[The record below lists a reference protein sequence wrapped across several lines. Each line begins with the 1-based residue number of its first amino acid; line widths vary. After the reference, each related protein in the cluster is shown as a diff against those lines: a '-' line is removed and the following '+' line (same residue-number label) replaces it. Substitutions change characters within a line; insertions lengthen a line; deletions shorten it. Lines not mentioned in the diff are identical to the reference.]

1 MEYFLNIKKVQKKVR
16 VLFSIKSVPISKGR
30 KFSKNHFSLGTELKI
45 VRRMCTSTYFA
56 LHTKTKCFA
65 LHTIFS
71 GVGLLFIAIGFI
83 TTFQDPKFVSKQIGP
98 ILMKVITP
106 TLEFV
111 SNFAIDLVVSVTFL
125 KGVRESFH

>member
-1 MEYFLNIKKVQKKVR
+1 MR
-16 VLFSIKSVPISKGR
+16 GLFSIKSVPISIER

-83 TTFQDPKFVSKQIGP
+83 TTFQDPKFVSKQIGM

-106 TLEFV
+106 TFEFV
-111 SNFAIDLVVSVTFL
+111 SNFAIDLKL
-125 KGVRESFH
+125 KSC

>member
-1 MEYFLNIKKVQKKVR
+1 MR
-16 VLFSIKSVPISKGR
+16 VLFSIKSAPIPKGR

-45 VRRMCTSTYFA
+45 VRRMCTSTYFALHTRTKCFA

-83 TTFQDPKFVSKQIGP
+83 TTFQDPKFVSKQIGS

-106 TLEFV
+106 TFEFV
-111 SNFAIDLVVSVTFL
+111 SNIEIDFL
-125 KGVRESFH
+125 KM

>member
-1 MEYFLNIKKVQKKVR
+1 MKYFFEHKKEVQKKMR
-16 VLFSIKSVPISKGR
+16 VLFSIKSVPIPKGR

-56 LHTKTKCFA
+56 LHTRTKCFA

-83 TTFQDPKFVSKQIGP
+83 TTFQDPKFVSKQIGS

-106 TLEFV
+106 TFEFV
-111 SNFAIDLVVSVTFL
+111 SNFAIDLKL
-125 KGVRESFH
+125 KI

>member
-1 MEYFLNIKKVQKKVR
+1 MR
-16 VLFSIKSVPISKGR
+16 VLFSIKSAPIPKGR

-83 TTFQDPKFVSKQIGP
+83 TTFQDPKFVSKQIGS

-106 TLEFV
+106 TFEFV
-111 SNFAIDLVVSVTFL
+111 SNFAIDLKL
-125 KGVRESFH
+125 KI

>member
-1 MEYFLNIKKVQKKVR
+1 MR
-16 VLFSIKSVPISKGR
+16 GLFSIKSVPISIER

-56 LHTKTKCFA
+56 LHTKTKRFA

-71 GVGLLFIAIGFI
+71 GVGLLFIAIRFI
-83 TTFQDPKFVSKQIGP
+83 TTFQDPKFVSKQIGT

-106 TLEFV
+106 TFEFV
-111 SNFAIDLVVSVTFL
+111 SNFAIDLKL
-125 KGVRESFH
+125 KSC

>member
-1 MEYFLNIKKVQKKVR
+1 MR
-16 VLFSIKSVPISKGR
+16 VLFSIKSVPIPKGGE
-30 KFSKNHFSLGTELKI
+30 FSKNHFSLGTELKI

-71 GVGLLFIAIGFI
+71 EVGLLFIAIRFI
-83 TTFQDPKFVSKQIGP
+83 TTFQDPKFVSKQIGS

-106 TLEFV
+106 TFEFV
-111 SNFAIDLVVSVTFL
+111 SNFAIDLKL
-125 KGVRESFH
+125 KI